1 MTYTTVEE
9 AQAGLRLAIEE
20 TLADIGDELE
30 CSEDDIAH
38 DMVVAVAWEC
48 PDQVA
53 MELCRRE
60 LGVVP
65 YDLAKRLGHVD
76 FLAEW

>member
-1 MTYTTVEE
+1 MYKTVEE
-9 AQAGLRLAIEE
+9 AQAGLELAIQE
-20 TLADIGDELE
+20 TIADMGDSME

-38 DMVVAVAWEC
+38 DMVVAIAWEC
-48 PDQVA
+48 TDAVA
-53 MELCRRE
+53 LELCRRE

-65 YDLAKRLGHVD
+65 HDLATRLGHVD